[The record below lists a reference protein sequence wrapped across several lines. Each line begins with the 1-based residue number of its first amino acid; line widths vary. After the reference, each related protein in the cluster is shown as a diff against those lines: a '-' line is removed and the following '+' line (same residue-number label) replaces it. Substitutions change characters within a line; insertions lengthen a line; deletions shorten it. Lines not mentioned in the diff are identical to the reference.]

1 VVPWFA
7 VRGGKG
13 LSNLSRRSA
22 LAGLLVAVLIPT
34 GAVLAA
40 THGSATP
47 ARSHRPILMAR
58 AADSQTSGPRL
69 LLTRCTWANGC
80 TLYTRFRGATKRLP
94 IRPFELDEDA
104 REATLGVG
112 PHGHD
117 MAVYDRCGAYLHDCG
132 LYVYDFTAR
141 VERRLAVS
149 NRKGA
154 FMYPTVSGDR
164 VAYGYN
170 PRGRD
175 GASKRFGIYWS
186 YLDGT
191 RMHRL
196 HTEPLD
202 VPRTPP
208 QLALSGTHLAYSG
221 ASHLSTCLDQT
232 HVRVVSLTT
241 GRDHIAA
248 TGTDRTDVFSPAW
261 DGDDLYYARDY
272 FTVANYRHDLTR
284 EGIIRSRV
292 ERYSLISR
300 KTQASRWTKLA
311 VATVEPDGQDMLYQL
326 VTGHA
331 TKDGVYSVGAVA
343 FHQIRAHRRLAPA
356 H

>member
-1 VVPWFA
+1 VA
-7 VRGGKG
+7 VRGALR
-13 LSNLSRRSA
+13 LSRFSRRSA
-22 LAGLLVAVLIPT
+22 LVGVLVVVLIPT

-40 THGSATP
+40 THGSATH
-47 ARSHRPILMAR
+47 ARSHRATLMAR
-58 AADSQTSGPRL
+58 AADSQTSGRGL

-80 TLYTRFRGATKRLP
+80 TLYSRFHGVTRKLP

-104 REATLGVG
+104 QEATLGIG

-117 MAVYDRCGAYLHDCG
+117 MAVYGRCGAYLHNCG

-141 VERRLAVS
+141 AERRLAVS
-149 NRKGA
+149 SHRGA

-170 PRGRD
+170 SRGRD
-175 GASKRFGIYWS
+175 GPSKRFGIYWS

-208 QLALSGTHLAYSG
+208 QLALSGTHLAYAG
-221 ASHLSTCLDQT
+221 ASHLTSCLDQT
-232 HVRVVSLTT
+232 HVRIVSLTT
-241 GRDHIAA
+241 GRDHIVA
-248 TGTDRTDVFSPAW
+248 TGTANTDVFSPAW
-261 DGDDLYYARDY
+261 DGNDLYYARDY
-272 FTVANYRHDLTR
+272 FTVADYRHDLTR
-284 EGIIRSRV
+284 AGIVRSRV
-292 ERYSLISR
+292 ERYSLASR
-300 KTQASRWTKLA
+300 RTQASRWTNLA

-326 VTGHA
+326 VTRHG
-331 TKDGVYSVGAVA
+331 TRDGVYSVGAVA